1 MNMKTKLMLALALAS
16 LGAACGGGEETSSG
30 DSQVSS
36 GGEIGQAVDST
47 YDGPVSGDAALGAEV
62 FATFC
67 DGCHPNGESGIGP
80 SLIDHPESPA
90 DSRRVIREGDGRMPG
105 FDQSQISDS
114 DLENVLAHL
123 QASYG
128 MF

>member
-1 MNMKTKLMLALALAS
+1 MNMKMKLLLVLSLAG
-16 LGAACGGGEETSSG
+16 LGAACGGGETSNVETEIST
-30 DSQVSS
+30 
-36 GGEIGQAVDST
+36 GGESDAA
-47 YDGPVSGDAALGAEV
+47 YAGPVAGDAALGAEV

-90 DSRRVIREGDGRMPG
+90 DTRRVIREGDGRMPA
-105 FDQSQISDS
+105 FDASQISDA
-114 DLENVLAHL
+114 DVENVLAHL
-123 QASYG
+123 QANYG